1 MSPQSFVTEYGSMDS
16 AVTCSSSWPSLT
28 LSWSSLLVSHEPD
41 ISSSVTSQFRPY
53 SHSWLAPSL
62 WLPLHPSLLAYAWPH
77 HSSPPLAGC
86 RHCYCCL
93 VTKPCLSLCDPPMDC
108 NLPDSSVHGILQ
120 AKIMEWVAI
129 SFFGGLPDLGI
140 EPVCPALAGG
150 FFTTKPPGKPHPH
163 RYHELKSIH
172 PTDNVP
178 IVVTISLARPC
189 SGAACPALPTSSS
202 TTGNYFS
209 PQPPGPP

>member
-86 RHCYCCL
+86 HHCYCCL

-120 AKIMEWVAI
+120 AKIMERVAI
-129 SFFGGLPDLGI
+129 SFFRGSSRPRDWTRVSCISRRILYHR
-140 EPVCPALAGG
+140 
-150 FFTTKPPGKPHPH
+150 TTRKAPPSQVPWVKINPSH
-163 RYHELKSIH
+163 R
-172 PTDNVP
+172 
-178 IVVTISLARPC
+178 
-189 SGAACPALPTSSS
+189 
-202 TTGNYFS
+202 
-209 PQPPGPP
+209 

>member
-1 MSPQSFVTEYGSMDS
+1 MKGIASQIILVKWIDYLPMQNWLGKWGEVSVRLSKGTASVSTQMSPQSFVTEYGSMDS

-93 VTKPCLSLCDPPMDC
+93 VTKPCLSLCDPPWTVTC
-108 NLPDSSVHGILQ
+108 QTPLS
-120 AKIMEWVAI
+120 ME
-129 SFFGGLPDLGI
+129 
-140 EPVCPALAGG
+140 
-150 FFTTKPPGKPHPH
+150 
-163 RYHELKSIH
+163 
-172 PTDNVP
+172 
-178 IVVTISLARPC
+178 
-189 SGAACPALPTSSS
+189 
-202 TTGNYFS
+202 FS
-209 PQPPGPP
+209 RQK